1 MKIVRV
7 HSLQML
13 FMLIRRKKTI
23 TQALEKIYALTS
35 LSYLIFM
42 LILNILIASEII
54 NILILSTIPLYRAL

>member
-1 MKIVRV
+1 
-7 HSLQML
+7 
-13 FMLIRRKKTI
+13 MLIRRKKTI